1 MTKCLPTADLNGNI
15 MKTSKR
21 GIDLIKKFEGISLKA
36 YKDVVGVVTI
46 GYGHTKD
53 VTEGMRITE
62 AQADEYLKEDLLDAE
77 QTVTRYIKRKLS
89 QNQFD
94 ALVSFVYN
102 LGSGNFL
109 KSTLLK
115 KIRINPN
122 DTSIAMEFGKWI
134 HANGKVLNG
143 LIRRR
148 KMESDLYF
156 TQEDDKDE

>member
-1 MTKCLPTADLNGNI
+1 
-15 MKTSKR
+15 MKTSQR
-21 GIDLIKKFEGISLKA
+21 GIELIKEFEKLVLKA
-36 YKDVVGVVTI
+36 YRCPAGVLTI